1 MPTKTQDPETVRV
14 TGVGWK
20 KPMSISAEKYDQVSK
35 TILAVLTDE
44 PIRFTELAQRVARR
58 LPNFEGSVSWY
69 TVSVARELEV
79 QGKLV
84 RHARPVLYCKTGKAG
99 SKAPTAKSSKNKAT
113 AAPRK
118 TQSAA

>member
-1 MPTKTQDPETVRV
+1 MPTKTRNPEKVRV

-20 KPMSISAEKYDQVSK
+20 RPMSISADKYDQVSK

-69 TVSVARELEV
+69 TISVARELEV

-84 RHARPVLYCKTGKAG
+84 RHARPVLYSTTAKPGSTAATG
-99 SKAPTAKSSKNKAT
+99 KSSKNKAT
-113 AAPRK
+113 AAPRR